1 MFRRRQKIDRW
12 WLDPN
17 KRKLHDIRQIHDI
30 NESQHKL
37 KLETEAEYIRFR
49 KLCEQSIEQM
59 EANLSIFDE
68 QMGHPMEKLDEMMEI
83 FK

>member
-1 MFRRRQKIDRW
+1 MFRKRQKIDRW
-12 WLDPN
+12 WVDPN
-17 KRKLHDIRQIHDI
+17 KRKLHDIRQINDI

-49 KLCEQSIEQM
+49 RLCEKEIEQM